1 MVRKMAVG
9 PSAPPMMPMEAASG
23 PVKPRQIAPKKAT
36 NTPSWAA
43 APSSRLFGSAI
54 SGTKVGH
61 RADAHE
67 DEGRIQTGL
76 DADVEDVQQT
86 GVLLDVL
93 IANQHIAVVNRDT
106 GLAMVRRVGD
116 DLIDRLIHNARQR
129 QVRQQHAERNR
140 HQQQRLKLLDN
151 RQIEQHERDQNHHRA
166 LPVALDNVVN
176 TGIVDQAH
184 DGAADAEVGHH
195 LLHRTASALRFLIH
209 IHGDELIG
217 IADQRHIA
225 VADFGG
231 FRLHGGS
238 GLLGAN
244 GQRRKHAAQR
254 QSEDHTQ
261 NFFHSA

>member
-1 MVRKMAVG
+1 
-9 PSAPPMMPMEAASG
+9 MMPMERGLSRREAQQQG
-23 PVKPRQIAPKKAT
+23 DDERQEDAQL
-36 NTPSWAA
+36 
-43 APSSRLFGSAI
+43 RGSAEQQAHRV
-54 SGTKVGH
+54 GDQRTKVGH

-67 DEGRIQTGL
+67 DERRENTQL
-76 DADVEDVQQT
+76 DALIEVVKQT
-86 GVLLDVL
+86 AVLLDVL
-93 IANQHIAVVNRDT
+93 IADQHIAVVNRDT

-151 RQIEQHERDQNHHRA
+151 RQIEQHERDQNHDRT